1 MKQEVIEEFGQRI
14 GLPGLALNERGMAGL
29 SIEGLGDFTLEP
41 AEGADYGDE
50 DDVVLSLALE
60 ADASEAGGRFLAA
73 MKRAN
78 WREAPAPAFR
88 AGLLHDRLVLSV
100 RIPADEAS
108 AVRLENALRFLLE
121 EAGKR

>member
-1 MKQEVIEEFGQRI
+1 
-14 GLPGLALNERGMAGL
+14 
-29 SIEGLGDFTLEP
+29 
-41 AEGADYGDE
+41 
-50 DDVVLSLALE
+50 
-60 ADASEAGGRFLAA
+60 

-78 WREAPAPAFR
+78 WREAPAEDFR

-121 EAGKR
+121 EAGKS